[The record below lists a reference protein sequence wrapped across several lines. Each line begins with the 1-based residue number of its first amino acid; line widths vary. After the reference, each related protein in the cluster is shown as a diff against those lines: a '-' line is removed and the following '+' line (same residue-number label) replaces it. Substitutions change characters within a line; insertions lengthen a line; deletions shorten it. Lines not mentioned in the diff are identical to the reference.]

1 MSTRRLHALRMLA
14 AVAALVAPTVGWSWL
29 SPAHAAD
36 PTCFG
41 QTATIIGTLDD
52 DTLVG
57 TPDPDVI
64 VGLGGADEIVGLG
77 GDDLICADSD
87 GGSAVG
93 PIPDV
98 LRGGGGNDQLLGI
111 AAAEE
116 SSRTLASG
124 DAGDD
129 VMTDADLDYRQAPRG
144 VAVRLDVGVARGWGE
159 DTVSGVRRVIGS
171 DFSDVLIGNDVPLDV
186 EGGCGE
192 LGCDVL
198 DGRGGADELQGGA
211 GYDQLAGGAGNDL
224 VVGGADVDSLTPGR
238 GDDRVYGGTGR
249 DTLNYFG
256 STHGV
261 VVDLAEEL
269 ATGVGRDRV
278 RGVEWV
284 TGTRFADVIRGNG
297 RDNVIAGFGHGDVL
311 RGRDGNDT
319 LHAGGGPDR
328 MFGGAG
334 RDRLSGGQG
343 VDFADGGIGHDSCTA
358 EQRTN
363 CET

>member
-198 DGRGGADELQGGA
+198 DGVVRATTSWPAGPATIWSSGERTSIHSHRVAVTTACTAAPAGTRSTTSGAPMASLSTWLRSWP
-211 GYDQLAGGAGNDL
+211 LASDATGCAASSGSPAL
-224 VVGGADVDSLTPGR
+224 DSLTSFAATE
-238 GDDRVYGGTGR
+238 GT
-249 DTLNYFG
+249 
-256 STHGV
+256 
-261 VVDLAEEL
+261 
-269 ATGVGRDRV
+269 
-278 RGVEWV
+278 
-284 TGTRFADVIRGNG
+284 
-297 RDNVIAGFGHGDVL
+297 
-311 RGRDGNDT
+311 
-319 LHAGGGPDR
+319 
-328 MFGGAG
+328 M
-334 RDRLSGGQG
+334 
-343 VDFADGGIGHDSCTA
+343 
-358 EQRTN
+358 
-363 CET
+363 